1 MTLMN
6 NWDEFKS
13 NVTIAKT
20 STGTLDSQMAIYEE
34 SWKAASNRLRTAWE
48 GLWDSL
54 INSDSFTTIL
64 DGMASFVGMLE
75 KMVDG
80 IGGAGGVLTTFGG
93 ILTRVF
99 NTQITNNVAGLVNG
113 IRQLSP
119 AARK

>member
-1 MTLMN
+1 MDYFRSCRIDSISLDCCWRPSIYSIN
-6 NWDEFKS
+6 EFKS

-93 ILTRVF
+93 K
-99 NTQITNNVAGLVNG
+99 N
-113 IRQLSP
+113 S
-119 AARK
+119 K